1 MQILLIFLVSLMTME
16 AAPRIL
22 VQGHRGAR
30 AARPENTLPAFEYA
44 IAAGAD
50 VLELDLNV
58 TKDDVLMVVHDSLI
72 NTKICRGP
80 GGETAIRKL
89 TFKQV
94 REWDCG
100 AVGNPEF
107 PKQQAVPGT
116 RIPTLDEVLA
126 LAPKGSF
133 TYNIEMK
140 SDAKKPELSPAPR
153 RFAEMVAAAVRKHKL
168 EKRVKVQSFDF
179 RTLKALREVAPELRQ
194 SALYGGLPKDFV
206 EISKEAGGAEVVSP
220 HYLLV
225 TEGQVKKAHE
235 AGLKVVPWT
244 ANSVG
249 VWDRLIGSGVDA
261 IITDD
266 PAALIEHLK
275 AKGLR

>member
-30 AARPENTLPAFEYA
+30 AVRPENTLPAFEYA

-58 TKDDVLMVVHDSLI
+58 TKDDVLMVVHDSRI

-89 TFKQV
+89 TAEQVKQ
-94 REWDCG
+94 WDCG
-100 AVGNPEF
+100 AVVNPEF
-107 PKQQAVPGT
+107 PKQQTVPGT

-126 LAPKGSF
+126 LAPRGSF
-133 TYNIEMK
+133 EFNIEMK
-140 SDAKKPELSPAPR
+140 SDPKQAELSPEPR
-153 RFAEMVAAAVRKHKL
+153 RFAELTAAAIRQHKL
-168 EKRVKVQSFDF
+168 EKRVMVQSFDF
-179 RTLKALREVAPELRQ
+179 RTLHALKAIAPEIRQ

-206 EISKEAGGAEVVSP
+206 EISREAGGAQIVSP

-225 TEGQVKKAHE
+225 TEGKVKKAHE

-244 ANSVG
+244 PNTPGA
-249 VWDRLIGSGVDA
+249 WDRLIGDGVDA

-266 PAALIEHLK
+266 PAALIAHLK
-275 AKGLR
+275 SKGLR